1 MAQKK
6 ARTLFQKRVGKA
18 IIRAVIVTFVI
29 TGFLYLAPIM
39 FASSRGGPL
48 Y

>member
-6 ARTLFQKRVGKA
+6 TRTLFQKRVWKA
-18 IIRAVIVTFVI
+18 IIRAMIVTLII